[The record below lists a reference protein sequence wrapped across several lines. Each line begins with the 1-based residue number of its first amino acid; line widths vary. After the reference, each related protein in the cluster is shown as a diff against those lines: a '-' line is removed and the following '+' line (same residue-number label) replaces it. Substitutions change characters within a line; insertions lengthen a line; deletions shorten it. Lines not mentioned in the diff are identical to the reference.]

1 LLDRV
6 FFLDSATDIPYTG
19 ALIQPTGLPLAS
31 RDLIVRFT
39 LASFNQPDRERQY
52 RQESLPQNRKQ
63 LMLSISLVAGTV
75 VAFGLVD
82 LVGSGGNSHTLYIRL
97 AVLVLTAMVGWRV
110 ARCRSPRALDTL
122 GLLWMLLV
130 GIELILLSVLRPADT
145 ITIPVVNILA
155 IFMAYVLVPVPLR
168 LQIAAAL
175 TFSAGFIAL
184 GVGAHGWR
192 PEILLAYA
200 MANVLGS
207 LMSRR
212 QNRVQRLNY
221 AWMRRERSARERLTR
236 ALAEVKV
243 LKGILP
249 ICSCCKKVRNEE
261 GDYIPVDSY
270 VSHHTGAVFSH
281 TFCPE
286 CMEERYPDFQ
296 GG

>member
-1 LLDRV
+1 MVSLQ
-6 FFLDSATDIPYTG
+6 A
-19 ALIQPTGLPLAS
+19 TGLPFAS

-39 LASFNQPDRERQY
+39 LASFNQPDRERQF
-52 RQESLPQNRKQ
+52 RLESLPQNRKQ
-63 LMLSISLVAGTV
+63 LMLSLSLVAGAV

-82 LVGSGGNSHTLYIRL
+82 LVSPGGNTLVLLIRL
-97 AVLVLTAMVGWRV
+97 AMLTLTAVVGWRV
-110 ARCRSPRALDTL
+110 IGCQSPRALDSL
-122 GLLWMLLV
+122 GLLWMVIV

-145 ITIPVVNILA
+145 ITVPVVNILA

-175 TFSAGFIAL
+175 AFSAGFIAL

-192 PEILLAYA
+192 PDIILAYV

-221 AWMRRERSARERLTR
+221 AWMRRERSARERLAR

-249 ICSCCKKVRNEE
+249 ICSCCKKVRNDE

-286 CMEERYPDFQ
+286 CIQERYPDFQ